1 MGVTASLTL
10 PVGDA
15 ITSVETFI
23 DVFVTLYGIV
33 LLAYVVTSWVRI
45 PYSPTGDKIQRF
57 LFDVSV
63 PYLAFFR
70 RLLPMAGP
78 LDFSPIV
85 AFIALGAIDRILHVI
100 LDQFH

>member
-1 MGVTASLTL
+1 MGVAASLAL

-23 DVFVTLYGIV
+23 DVFLTLYGIV
-33 LLAYVVTSWVRI
+33 LLAYVLMSWVRI

-57 LFDVSV
+57 LYDVSV
-63 PYLAFFR
+63 PYLRIFR
-70 RLLPMAGP
+70 RFLPMAGP
-78 LDFSPIV
+78 IDLSPIV
-85 AFIALGAIDRILHVI
+85 AFLALGAIDRILHVI